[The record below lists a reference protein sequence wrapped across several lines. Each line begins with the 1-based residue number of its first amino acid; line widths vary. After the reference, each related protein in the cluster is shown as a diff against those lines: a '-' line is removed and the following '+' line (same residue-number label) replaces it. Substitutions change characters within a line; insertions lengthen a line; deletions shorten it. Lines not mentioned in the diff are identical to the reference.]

1 VIARLKALCK
11 FKEEKKFQARLK
23 EMEKIF
29 NDEANAWLFE

>member
-1 VIARLKALCK
+1 VIARLKVLCK

-29 NDEANAWLFE
+29 NDETNAWLFE